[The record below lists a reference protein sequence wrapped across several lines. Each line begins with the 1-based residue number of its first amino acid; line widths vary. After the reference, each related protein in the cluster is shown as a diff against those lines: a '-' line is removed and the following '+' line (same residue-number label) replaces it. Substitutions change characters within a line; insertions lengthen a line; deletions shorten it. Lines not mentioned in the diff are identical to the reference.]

1 MEKEERSRGFSRYIY
16 NKEWRCKHKSK
27 AATRSWK
34 RRLHGKVKRRDKRDK
49 RKRTERK
56 ELTRKRSS
64 KVGHGV
70 GRRRRL
76 LFVFAHGDGEG
87 T

>member
-1 MEKEERSRGFSRYIY
+1 MQAQIESGKKELEKQITWKGEETG
-16 NKEWRCKHKSK
+16 
-27 AATRSWK
+27 
-34 RRLHGKVKRRDKRDK
+34 RDGDTG
-49 RKRTERK
+49 RKGRK

-76 LFVFAHGDGEG
+76 LFVFAHGDGKG
-87 T
+87 P